1 MVASTKGKKLSLLRG
16 KKPREA
22 EHAIVLDHQA
32 VEDHAANARAVIAA
46 REALYNARSRR
57 PQKETLAE
65 LEQAL
70 SDAEAVAAESAEAA
84 GEDVGFVTV
93 KVRAM
98 APLAYAALKA
108 EFPATDEDHQRLRDI
123 TGRDE
128 DKAAWNRDEFQPRL
142 VEHCVVDPEGVDLE
156 LAREWMNS
164 WNETEWNLLVG
175 ACLRVNQET
184 VDTAS
189 LVKASGRTRS

>member
-1 MVASTKGKKLSLLRG
+1 MVASTKGKKLSLLKG

-32 VEDHAANARAVIAA
+32 VEDHAANVRAVNAA

-57 PQKETLAE
+57 PQKDTLAE
-65 LEQAL
+65 LEKSL
-70 SDAEAVAAESAEAA
+70 SDAEAAAAQSAEAA

-93 KVRAM
+93 RVRAM

-108 EFPATDEDHQRLRDI
+108 EFPPTDDDHERLRAI
-123 TGRDE
+123 TGRPE

-142 VEHCVVDPEGVDLE
+142 VEHSVIDPEGVDLE
-156 LAREWMNS
+156 LAREWMNA
-164 WNETEWNLLVG
+164 WNETEWNLLVS
-175 ACLRVNQET
+175 ACLRVNQES
-184 VDTAS
+184 VDVSS
-189 LVKASGRTRS
+189 LVKASARMTA